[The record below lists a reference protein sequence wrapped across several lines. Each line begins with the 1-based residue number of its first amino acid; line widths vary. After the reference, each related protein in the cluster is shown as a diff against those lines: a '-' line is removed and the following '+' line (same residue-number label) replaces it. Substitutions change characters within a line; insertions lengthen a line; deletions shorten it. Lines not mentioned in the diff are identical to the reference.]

1 MNKKILLIIALLLG
15 GCSMLPHAPDAV
27 VQKLDPIIVKVPV
40 VQPCV
45 TEEVALPELFL
56 GKLSDADIAD
66 PGKVVQYYAA
76 DVTQLKGVVLRQKVL
91 LEACRDGK
99 EPPPAAPVPTAVLPP
114 APVPSAAVE
123 PPLPVV
129 APKPTTPLKTPK
141 PNSTR
146 PSGRTFAPPPPPQ

>member
-1 MNKKILLIIALLLG
+1 MS
-15 GCSMLPHAPDAV
+15 GCAALPHAPETV
-27 VQKLDPIIVKVPV
+27 VQKLDPVIVKVPV

-45 TEEVALPELFL
+45 TEEVPLPELFL

-99 EPPPAAPVPTAVLPP
+99 EPPPATAKPAAVLPP
-114 APVPSAAVE
+114 P
-123 PPLPVV
+123 PVV
-129 APKPTTPLKTPK
+129 APKPEPATIAPAPPAVVPTEPKPKTRVNPLK
-141 PNSTR
+141 
-146 PSGRTFAPPPPPQ
+146 PSGRTFAPPPG